1 MPGNAVDARGKD
13 EEAETVVESP
23 RPRGKPIGMTGL
35 VSPGRFWAIG
45 VGPGDPE
52 LLTLKAVQRIQ
63 RADVIYHAGPAPD
76 QGRAIEVIR
85 DLLRSEQPKRILL
98 TAPMREVSASDWK
111 AQYRPGVE
119 QIAAD
124 CRAGKDVAFVTEG
137 DPTLYSTAA
146 PVWQL
151 LEEIAPDIMT
161 EIIPGVSSITAAAA
175 AVGWPLAQKDDLFA
189 VVPASYH
196 AADLQRLIASFP
208 SLCLLKVPQALP
220 AIEQALAS
228 FGPEREAVYLENV
241 GTPQE
246 WITRDLSEIA
256 DRTAYFSLVLV
267 RRAGQKDAR
276 PPISSGAGKL
286 WIVGLGPGEFQVM
299 THQALDVLRSVE
311 VIVGYEG
318 YLKSLSFREL
328 RAELRGSPIGA
339 EAQRA
344 AQALEFAQSGKRVAL
359 VSSGDAGLYGMAS
372 LLLETAE
379 KLADVEIEMVPG
391 VTASVSAAA
400 LLGAPLGHD
409 FACISLS
416 DLLTP
421 WEVILRRLTA
431 AAQGDFVVA
440 LYNPISQ
447 RRDWQ
452 LIRAR
457 DILVQHRRPET
468 PVGLVDRA
476 YRPGT
481 RIWQTTLGELTSAGV
496 TMETMVIIGN
506 SQTRVINGRMVTPRG
521 YGARS

>member
-1 MPGNAVDARGKD
+1 MAG
-13 EEAETVVESP
+13 
-23 RPRGKPIGMTGL
+23 I

-52 LLTLKAVQRIQ
+52 LLTLKAVKRIQ
-63 RADVIYHAGPAPD
+63 RADVLYHAGPAPD
-76 QGRAIEVIR
+76 QGRALEVIR
-85 DLLRSEQPKRILL
+85 SLLRPEQLKCVLL

-124 CRAGKDVAFVTEG
+124 CRSGKDVAFITEG

-146 PVWQL
+146 HVWQL
-151 LEEIAPDIMT
+151 LEELAPDILI
-161 EIIPGVSSITAAAA
+161 EIVPGVSSITAAAA
-175 AVGWPLAQKDDLFA
+175 SVGWPLAQKDDLFA
-189 VVPASYH
+189 VVPANYH
-196 AADLQRLIASFP
+196 AANLQRLIATFSTV
-208 SLCLLKVPQALP
+208 CLLKVPQALP
-220 AIEQALAS
+220 AIEQALVR

-241 GTPQE
+241 GTQQQ
-246 WITRDLSEIA
+246 WITHDLSEMA
-256 DRTAYFSLVLV
+256 GRSTYFSLILV
-267 RRAGQKDAR
+267 RRVGQMDRSR
-276 PPISSGAGKL
+276 PPVAGGVGKL
-286 WIVGLGPGEFQVM
+286 WIVGLGPGDPQVM
-299 THQALDVLRSVE
+299 THQALDVLEAVE
-311 VIVGYEG
+311 VVVGYEG
-318 YLKSLSFREL
+318 YLRALSPLRL

-344 AQALEFAQSGKRVAL
+344 AQALELAQSGKCVAL

-379 KLADVEIEMVPG
+379 NLADVEIEMVPG
-391 VTASVSAAA
+391 VTAAVSAAA

-421 WEVILRRLTA
+421 GEIILHRLFA
-431 AAQGDFVVA
+431 AGEGDFVVA

-447 RRDWQ
+447 KRSWQ
-452 LIRAR
+452 LLSAR
-457 DILVQHRRPET
+457 DILLQYRKPET

-481 RIWQTTLGELTSAGV
+481 RIWQTTLGKLTSAGV

-506 SQTRVINGRMVTPRG
+506 SQTRVVNGRMVTPRG
-521 YGARS
+521 YGAKS